1 MTDREPLDPEVDAL
15 LAPERD
21 PPDVP
26 SAVQERVLAR
36 VIATRGA
43 GGPGDGSGGSGG
55 DPGAGTGAANAAAR
69 AARAAAVR
77 GSILGFLLGGLA
89 GAGVHAALSR
99 PTAPTV
105 VTLVTVSAP
114 SPRPLPDDRGMN
126 EPSPP
131 VTPPA
136 PSPAATASGSIDAHA
151 PAATSAAPRA
161 ASAADAGGPIAD
173 TELAKERALIQM
185 ARTALLQGQSAAAL
199 TALDQHAREFPRGR
213 LGEEREALAI
223 QALAAAGRRDEA
235 RARAD
240 RFRHAHPQ
248 SILLP
253 VVEAAVPAGG
263 AP

>member
-1 MTDREPLDPEVDAL
+1 MMDREPLDPEVDAL

-43 GGPGDGSGGSGG
+43 GGPGDGSSGSGG
-55 DPGAGTGAANAAAR
+55 DPGVGTGPANAAAR
-69 AARAAAVR
+69 VARAAAVR
-77 GSILGFLLGGLA
+77 GGLLGFLLGGLA

-99 PTAPTV
+99 PAEPPPAMAV
-105 VTLVTVSAP
+105 AP
-114 SPRPLPDDRGMN
+114 SPTSAPTPDRAREDPPPVAQQ
-126 EPSPP
+126 PSP
-131 VTPPA
+131 
-136 PSPAATASGSIDAHA
+136 
-151 PAATSAAPRA
+151 SAAPPSSAEVRA
-161 ASAADAGGPIAD
+161 PGAPSSASRPAPAADAGAPTAD

-235 RARAD
+235 RARAE
-240 RFRHAHPQ
+240 RFRQAHPQ

-253 VVEAAVPAGG
+253 VVEAAAPTGG